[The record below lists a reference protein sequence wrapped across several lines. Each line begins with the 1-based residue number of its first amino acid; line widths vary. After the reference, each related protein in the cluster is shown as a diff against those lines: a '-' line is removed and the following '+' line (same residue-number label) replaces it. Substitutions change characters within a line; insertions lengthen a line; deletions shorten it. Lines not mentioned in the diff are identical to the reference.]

1 MTKALDKHTHT
12 GRRTWWIVD
21 SLRRTLENTH
31 VKTPPKHWSH
41 KCLHRYRLIK
51 CFQSKG
57 NQCWRQLWKW
67 VWVSLGN
74 ATAPQLA
81 QSQHIRN
88 GSVVGIVLRR
98 FFFNTSEHTNMSV
111 FSKSRWHVG
120 LIFPLQWNGLCDL
133 MRNESMHRKMGPIF
147 IHFFLK

>member
-1 MTKALDKHTHT
+1 MTKELDKHTHT

-41 KCLHRYRLIK
+41 KRLHRYRLIK

-88 GSVVGIVLRR
+88 GSVVGIMLRR
-98 FFFNTSEHTNMSV
+98 FFLTLLSTQTWVCSASLGGMLGWFSHCNGTVSVTSWEMKACTEKWVPSL
-111 FSKSRWHVG
+111 FTSS
-120 LIFPLQWNGLCDL
+120 
-133 MRNESMHRKMGPIF
+133 
-147 IHFFLK
+147 